1 MTITLAHV
9 LAGCDTGEVQTAGL
23 LQVIPLISEI
33 QDNRFGPVH
42 KALVSTTNYGTLV
55 VKNPMEKILLLPK
68 DATYITKQKTQDH
81 SLTHASLIP
90 ANHTTRFS
98 DAACVQQTQ
107 GGLMREGEHELGILP
122 FPLRE
127 KAMAVRYTQSYEK
140 LWGDI
145 TRFNRLM
152 GVTKGRGGH
161 LECFTAQFE
170 MELARFVSQFENVP
184 GQVGAI
190 ILLWDS
196 EQYRVVGIERSPN
209 VIHWRSVWVALIRDC
224 YGALAMLTARENNR
238 LKPIEGRRLIDGNIT
253 TLSDLRAAYE
263 QAEAEQDE
271 VAKQVVRDLAQEPLD
286 KQFDKN
292 EAGLDVFSLSSER
305 YVGQVVQDGNV
316 PIYASL
322 VMTEAARKFREVKL
336 FTI

>member
-9 LAGCDTGEVQTAGL
+9 LAGCATGEVQTAGL
-23 LQVIPLISEI
+23 LQVIPLISQI

-42 KALVSTTNYGTLV
+42 KALISTTDYGTLV

-68 DATYITKQKTQDH
+68 DATYITGQKTQDH
-81 SLTHASLIP
+81 TLTHASLIP
-90 ANHTTRFS
+90 ANHTARFS

-107 GGLMREGEHELGILP
+107 GGYMKEGEHELGILP

-127 KAMAVRYTQSYEK
+127 KAMQVRYTQSYQK
-140 LWGDI
+140 LWADI

-152 GVTKGRGGH
+152 GVAKGNSGH
-161 LECFTAQFE
+161 LEYFTATFE
-170 MELARFVSQFENVP
+170 LELARFVSEFENVP
-184 GQVGAI
+184 HQVGAI
-190 ILLWDS
+190 ILLWDG
-196 EQYRVVGIERSPN
+196 EQHRVVGIERSPN
-209 VIHWRSVWVALIRDC
+209 VIHWRSVWSALIRDC

-238 LKPIEGRRLIDGNIT
+238 LKPIEARRLIDGDIT

-263 QAEAEQDE
+263 QAEADQDE
-271 VAKQVVRDLAQEPLD
+271 AAKQVVRDLAQEPLD

-292 EAGLDVFSLSSER
+292 EAGLDIFTLSSER
-305 YVGQVVQDGNV
+305 YVGQVVQDSNV

-322 VMTEAARKFREVKL
+322 VMTEAARKFKEIKL